1 MYRVLEKKRKIRR
14 KWINFLRSNDGK
26 KVSSIRV
33 LPIYYIRLET
43 RAECTNAVHVCQG
56 RHKSI
61 YPRIGGIY
69 MRIGSDTKP
78 DEWWLA
84 KGNDP
89 SRGYLFSPPPP
100 FPDSFSFCV
109 SLSIACLVSTLL
121 LIVFSRNFRYRYID
135 ACQNLS
141 PLRIWCINAYTRG
154 KIFHKSIN

>member
-100 FPDSFSFCV
+100 FSRFFLFLRITFDRLSRFYSPPHRFFPQFQVSLYRCLSKSFSPNDMMYKRV
-109 SLSIACLVSTLL
+109 HPRKDIP
-121 LIVFSRNFRYRYID
+121 
-135 ACQNLS
+135 Q
-141 PLRIWCINAYTRG
+141 IN
-154 KIFHKSIN
+154 